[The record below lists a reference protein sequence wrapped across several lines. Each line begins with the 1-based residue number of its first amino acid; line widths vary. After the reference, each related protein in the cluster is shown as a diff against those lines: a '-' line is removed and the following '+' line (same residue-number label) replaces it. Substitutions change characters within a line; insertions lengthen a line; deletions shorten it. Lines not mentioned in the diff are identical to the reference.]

1 MFIPVLYPL
10 FHLTDTARQA
20 AVDMCL
26 VYIVTMPL
34 KSFDISN
41 ITGVLRAGGDARMA
55 AVLDLGPLWLVA
67 VPMTALTGLVLDA
80 PVALVCLSIYSECLC
95 KMPLGILRLR
105 SRKWIN
111 DVTVQKGD

>member
-1 MFIPVLYPL
+1 
-10 FHLTDTARQA
+10 
-20 AVDMCL
+20 MCL

-80 PVALVCLSIYSECLC
+80 PVVLVCLSIYSECLC